1 MSALARLRTSSTPP
15 SLFVAALGGLVAA
28 ASLPPFGFWP
38 MGPLGVAMLLL
49 ALEDHPWSRRAA
61 TGLCFGLGLLVP
73 GLWWAQHFNWYGAL
87 ALMVIESL
95 FFAVAA
101 LAICPGRGRTLSAIG
116 ALTLAEAA
124 RESWPLGGLP
134 IGGLP
139 LGQVGGPLLPIARLA
154 GPAGLVMAVVVVAA
168 GARILS
174 TALAARS
181 AQGPDAARRLVH
193 GIGLLGMVAVVGV
206 VGASSSAGG
215 PGRPLTVAA
224 VQGGGARGTS
234 AQQTDPVG
242 VTRAQLAAAERVPT
256 GTRLTVL
263 PEDVVGLPGPLRGS
277 WQLAALRTQARR
289 ISTTLLA
296 GVTSPLGV
304 SRFTNTVVALDPD
317 GRIVGSVTKIHRV
330 PFGEYVP
337 ARSMVARVADLS
349 AVPRDATVGTR
360 PELLR
365 TPAGRLGVLISFETF
380 FSSLGSDLVDH
391 GAELL
396 VVPTNTTSYPG
407 DQMPGQELAAS
418 RLQAVAHGRDLIQAS
433 PTGYSALVRSD
444 GTVLARS
451 DLSRRIAV
459 TGTLMRR
466 HGRTVLDDLGSW
478 PVLLVALACLVI
490 GQARARGRRELAN
503 PAPVDLEVVEED
515 AVPQSS

>member
-1 MSALARLRTSSTPP
+1 MSALHRLRTSSTPP

-38 MGPLGVAMLLL
+38 MGPLGVAMFLL

-61 TGLCFGLGLLVP
+61 TGLLFGLGLMVP
-73 GLWWAQHFNWYGAL
+73 GLWWAQHFNWYGAF
-87 ALMVIESL
+87 ALMAVESL
-95 FFAVAA
+95 FFAAA
-101 LAICPGRGRTLSAIG
+101 GVAICPGRGRTLSAIG

-124 RESWPLGGLP
+124 REAWPLGGLP

-181 AQGPDAARRLVH
+181 AQSPDAARRLAH
-193 GIGLLGMVAVVGV
+193 GVGLLAIVAVVVV
-206 VGASSSAGG
+206 VGAGSSAGG
-215 PGRPLTVAA
+215 PGRPLSVAA
-224 VQGGGARGTS
+224 VQGGGERGTS

-242 VTRAQLAAAERVPT
+242 VTRAQLDAADQVPT

-277 WQLAALRTQARR
+277 WQLDALRAQAKR

-296 GVTSPLGV
+296 GVTSPVG
-304 SRFTNTVVALDPD
+304 STRFANTVVALDPS
-317 GRIVGSVTKIHRV
+317 GKIVGSVTKIHRV

-337 ARSMVARVADLS
+337 ARSLVARVADLS
-349 AVPRDATVGTR
+349 AVPRDATIGTS
-360 PELLR
+360 PEILR

-407 DQMPGQELAAS
+407 DQMPAQELAAS

-433 PTGYSALVRSD
+433 PTGYSALIRSD

-459 TGTLMRR
+459 TGTVERR
-466 HGRTVLDDLGSW
+466 RGLTVLDDLGDW
-478 PVLLVALACLVI
+478 PVLLAALGCLVV
-490 GQARARGRRELAN
+490 GHLRARQRR
-503 PAPVDLEVVEED
+503 APVEPSPTDHEVDVEEPQ
-515 AVPQSS
+515 PQSS

>member
-1 MSALARLRTSSTPP
+1 MSALHRLRTSTTPP

-61 TGLCFGLGLLVP
+61 TGLVFGLGLMVP
-73 GLWWAQHFNWYGAL
+73 GLWWAQHFNWYGAVV
-87 ALMVIESL
+87 LMVIESL
-95 FFAVAA
+95 FFVAA
-101 LAICPGRGRTLSAIG
+101 AIAVCPGRGRTLSAIG

-124 RESWPLGGLP
+124 REAWPLGGLP

-154 GPAGLVMAVVVVAA
+154 GPSGLVMAVVVVAA

-181 AQGPDAARRLVH
+181 AQSPDAARRLAH
-193 GIGLLGMVAVVGV
+193 GVVMVGLVAIVTL
-206 VGASSSAGG
+206 VGASSSSGG
-215 PGRPLTVAA
+215 PGRPLSVAA

-234 AQQTDPVG
+234 AQQTDPEG
-242 VTRAQLAAAERVPT
+242 VTRAQLAAAAHVPT

-277 WQLAALRTQARR
+277 WQLVALQAQARR
-289 ISTTLLA
+289 LSTTLLA
-296 GVTSPLGV
+296 GVTSPLGAT
-304 SRFTNTVVALDPD
+304 RFTNTVVALAPS
-317 GRIVGSVTKIHRV
+317 GQIVGSVTKIHRV

-337 ARSMVARVADLS
+337 ARRLVAKVADVS
-349 AVPRDATVGTR
+349 AVPRDATVGMT
-360 PELLR
+360 PEVMR
-365 TPAGRLGVLISFETF
+365 TPAGRVGVLISFETF
-380 FSSLGSDLVDH
+380 FSSLGSDLVAH
-391 GAELL
+391 GAEVL

-407 DQMPGQELAAS
+407 DQMPAQELAAA
-418 RLQAVAHGRDLIQAS
+418 RLQAVAHGRDLVQAS
-433 PTGYSALVRSD
+433 PTGYSALIRSD

-451 DLSRRIAV
+451 DLSRQIAV
-459 TGTLMRR
+459 VGTIERR

-478 PVLLVALACLVI
+478 PVLLLAVGCLVI
-490 GQARARGRRELAN
+490 GQIRARLRRELAS
-503 PAPVDLEVVEED
+503 PVLTDREADEEPEI
-515 AVPQSS
+515 PQSS